1 MYTRAAALALVL
13 GFATGCVA
21 VPTAQRSS
29 SPVIDRIQK
38 SGELRVGMAGDYP
51 PLNALDRS
59 GQNFGLEPEL
69 AEFLAKALGVKLRF
83 VNRPFVQLI
92 GAIEGGEVDAVLSG
106 MTMTPER
113 NQRVAF
119 AGPYFVSGTCVLTR
133 SQTLAEIRSPADLN
147 QPSLKLTALE
157 GTTSETLIR
166 TAMSQAS
173 FTPAG
178 SYDAAVGSVVA
189 GTADALITDFPI
201 CVVQR
206 ARRPDAGLLVRAE
219 PLTFEPI
226 GVALPAND
234 PLFVNL
240 VQNYLASLE
249 KTGILARLREKWV
262 TDASWV
268 RRLP

>member
-1 MYTRAAALALVL
+1 MCRRALAFVLVVGAL
-13 GFATGCVA
+13 TGCA
-21 VPTAQRSS
+21 IAPPTSS
-29 SPVIDRIQK
+29 RSPVVDRIQK

-83 VNRPFVQLI
+83 VNRPFAQLI
-92 GAIEGGEVDAVLSG
+92 GAIETGEVDAVLSG

-133 SQTLAEIRSPADLN
+133 SQTLVEIRSAGDLN

-166 TAMSQAS
+166 TSMPQA
-173 FTPAG
+173 TYLPAG
-178 SYDAAVGSVVA
+178 SYDAAVGSVIA

-206 ARRPDAGLLVRAE
+206 ARRPEDGLLVRGE

-226 GVALPAND
+226 GVALPPDD

-249 KTGILARLREKWV
+249 KTGILTQLRDRWIG
-262 TDASWV
+262 DASWV